1 MANRYKT
8 LRRALASAG
17 VFTLALGTAGIQTAS
32 AQTPAPQ
39 EKKPERIEVTGSAI
53 KRVDAEGP
61 APIEVITREDI
72 RRTGAT
78 TINELI
84 KSIPVIDTFDQGELA
99 SNSPG
104 GSGTSRVALRG
115 LGSTQTLVLVNGR
128 RMPVNPL
135 SDTTG
140 AGHAFDINQ
149 IPVSAI
155 ERVEILKDGG
165 SAIYGADAV
174 AGVINFILRKDFRG
188 YEVKA
193 SYGESSR
200 GDGAEK
206 QFGFTAGWGD
216 ISRDR
221 YNVLAA
227 IDVFRRDP
235 IFRKDRDISST
246 SDYRRFGPIPG
257 FNLDGRSVFAPE
269 GNILTPQGAL
279 AGQTVRP
286 CPPESQSGP
295 LCVYDFNRSLLTAY
309 NGADRLNA
317 LVIGTYEVSTGM
329 TASAQFTYSTSEDL
343 FEAHPVPA
351 FFPLVGGTGNYAGR
365 FMQGGPRITE
375 REGTFFNLQV
385 GLEGTHKGLDW
396 KVGVSSG
403 EAKVTNQDRNYYN
416 ANLWNPALAA
426 GRLDATSSTNDP
438 AFVESLKVSPRRVG
452 KAGLELFDA
461 VVSGDLFQL
470 AGGPL
475 RYAVGVNSW
484 RETNTDSPDPL
495 SVLGQVVGS
504 IQQSQIDKSRSANA
518 VFAELQLPITKD
530 LEVQA
535 AARYDKYDEASRSS
549 PKIGAKWQLTPS
561 FALRA
566 SYSKSFKMP
575 TLKQLF
581 GNPGQGAINL
591 TSEQCQ
597 AINLPSGCNLPAF
610 RVTGSNA
617 ALKPEL
623 GDSKNLGFVADLGQ
637 LSLSVDWWEI
647 NKEDNIATPSIL
659 SALQQGF
666 FIFSS
671 DGRLNV
677 LQNLRNFAQQQTQ
690 GQDVDARIAVGQ
702 TAWGNLTLR
711 ALGTHYTRQR
721 TRTTSNDP
729 WNEFNG
735 TYATPRWRSSYIATL
750 EKGPWTFQG
759 LWRTTSGFYDT
770 VQPAENFGLLQTLR
784 RVGVHEELDL
794 TLSYRG
800 WKNLTLAAAV
810 KNALDNMPPFSATNA
825 TNNNFTQL
833 GFAELYTNRGRFW
846 QVTASYQ
853 F

>member
-1 MANRYKT
+1 MTNRYKT
-8 LRRALASAG
+8 LRRALATAG
-17 VFTLALGTAGIQTAS
+17 VLSVTLGTVGLPTAW

-84 KSIPVIDTFDQGELA
+84 KSIPVIDTNDQGELA

-104 GSGTSRVALRG
+104 GSGTARVALRG
-115 LGSTQTLVLVNGR
+115 LGSAQTLVLVNGR

-135 SDTTG
+135 SDTSG

-200 GDGAEK
+200 GDGGEQ

-216 ISRDR
+216 IARDR
-221 YNVLAA
+221 YNILAA
-227 IDVFRRDP
+227 VDVFKRDP

-257 FNLDGRSVFAPE
+257 FNLDGRSVFAPQ
-269 GNILTPQGAL
+269 GNILTPAGSL
-279 AGQTVRP
+279 SGQTVRP

-309 NGADRLNA
+309 NGADRMNA
-317 LVIGTYEVSTGM
+317 LVIGTYEMSPNM
-329 TASAQFTYSTSEDL
+329 TAIAQLSYSTSDDR

-351 FFPLVGGTGNYAGR
+351 FFPLPGGGGNYAGR

-375 REGTFFNLQV
+375 REGTFHNLQL
-385 GLEGTHKGLDW
+385 GLEGTHKGFDW
-396 KVGVSSG
+396 KVGLSSG
-403 EAKVTNQDRNYYN
+403 EAKVINQDRNYYN

-426 GRLDATSSTNDP
+426 GRIDATSSSNDP

-452 KAGLELFDA
+452 KAGLDLFDA
-461 VVSGDLFQL
+461 VVSGDAFKLS
-470 AGGPL
+470 GGPV
-475 RYAVGVNSW
+475 RYAVGLNVW
-484 RETNTDSPDPL
+484 RESNADSPDPL

-504 IQQSQIDKSRSANA
+504 IQQSQIDKTRNA
-518 VFAELQLPITKD
+518 TGVFAELQLPVTRD

-535 AARYDKYDEASRSS
+535 AVRYDKYDSASRSS
-549 PKIGAKWQLTPS
+549 PKIGAKWQLTP
-561 FALRA
+561 ALAMRA

-581 GNPGQGAINL
+581 GNPGEGAINL

-597 AINLPSGCNLPAF
+597 AIGLPAGCNLPAF
-610 RVTGSNA
+610 RVTGSNPN
-617 ALKPEL
+617 LKPEL
-623 GDSKNLGFVADLGQ
+623 GDSLNIGFVADLGRF
-637 LSLSVDWWEI
+637 SFSVDWWEI
-647 NKEDNIATPSIL
+647 DKEENITTPTIL

-666 FIFSS
+666 FFRSA

-677 LQNLRNFAQQQTQ
+677 LQNLQNFSQAQTQ
-690 GQDVDARIAVGQ
+690 GQDVDMRLNVGE
-702 TAWGNLTLR
+702 TGWGTLNLR

-721 TRTTSNDP
+721 TRTTANDP
-729 WNEFNG
+729 WAEFNG
-735 TYATPRWRSSYIATL
+735 TYAAPRWRSSYIATL
-750 EKGPWTFQG
+750 ENGPWTFQG
-759 LWRTTSGFYDT
+759 LWRTVSGFYDT

-794 TLSYRG
+794 TVSYRG
-800 WKNLTLAAAV
+800 FKNLTLSAAV

>member
-1 MANRYKT
+1 MTNRYKT
-8 LRRALASAG
+8 LRRALATAG
-17 VFTLALGTAGIQTAS
+17 VLTITLGTAGLQSAL
-32 AQTPAPQ
+32 AQTPPAQ

-61 APIEVITREDI
+61 APIEIITREDI
-72 RRTGAT
+72 RRSGAS

-84 KSIPVIDTFDQGELA
+84 KSIPVIDTNDQGELA

-104 GSGTSRVALRG
+104 GSGTARVALRG

-135 SDTTG
+135 SDTSG

-188 YEVKA
+188 YEAKA

-221 YNVLAA
+221 YNILAA
-227 IDVFRRDP
+227 VDVFKRDP

-246 SDYRRFGPIPG
+246 SDYRRFGPIAG
-257 FNLDGRSVFAPE
+257 FNLDGRSVFAPQ
-269 GNILTPQGAL
+269 GNILTPQGTL
-279 AGQTVRP
+279 AGTTVRP

-309 NGADRLNA
+309 NGADRMNA
-317 LVIGTYEVSTGM
+317 LVIGTYEVSSSM
-329 TASAQFTYSTSEDL
+329 TATAQFNYSSSEDL

-351 FFPLVGGTGNYAGR
+351 FFPLPGGGGNYAGR

-375 REGTFFNLQV
+375 REGTFHNLQLA
-385 GLEGTHKGLDW
+385 LEGNHSGLDW
-396 KVGVSSG
+396 KVGLSSG

-426 GRLDATSSTNDP
+426 GRIDATSSNNDP

-452 KAGLELFDA
+452 KVGIDLFDA
-461 VVSGDLFQL
+461 LVSGDAFKLG
-470 AGGPL
+470 GGPV
-475 RYAVGVNSW
+475 RYAVGVNFW
-484 RETNTDSPDPL
+484 RESNTDTPDPL

-504 IQQSQIDKSRSANA
+504 IQQSRIDKTRNA
-518 VFAELQLPITKD
+518 TGIFAELQLPVTRD

-535 AARYDKYDEASRSS
+535 AVRYDKYDSASRSS
-549 PKIGAKWQLTPS
+549 PKIGAKWQLNRS
-561 FALRA
+561 LAMRA

-581 GNPGQGAINL
+581 GNPGEGAINL

-597 AINLPSGCNLPAF
+597 AINLPAGCNLPAF
-610 RVTGSNA
+610 RVTGSNPN
-617 ALKPEL
+617 LKPEL
-623 GDSKNLGFVADLGQ
+623 GDSLNVGFVADLGQ
-637 LSLSVDWWEI
+637 VSFSLDWWEI
-647 NKEDNIATPSIL
+647 DKEDNITTPTIL

-666 FIFSS
+666 FFRTP

-677 LQNLRNFAQQQTQ
+677 LQNLQNFSQAQTQ
-690 GQDVDARIAVGQ
+690 GQDADVRINVGE
-702 TAWGNLTLR
+702 TGWGNLTLR

-721 TRTTSNDP
+721 TRTTASDP
-729 WNEFNG
+729 WAEFNG
-735 TYATPRWRSSYIATL
+735 TYAAPRWRSSYIATL
-750 EKGPWTFQG
+750 EKGPWTVQG
-759 LWRTTSGFYDT
+759 LWRTVSGFYDT
-770 VQPAENFGLLQTLR
+770 VQPAENFSLLQTVR

-794 TLSYRG
+794 TVSWRG
-800 WKNLTLAAAV
+800 MKNLTLSAAV

-846 QVTASYQ
+846 QFSASYQ